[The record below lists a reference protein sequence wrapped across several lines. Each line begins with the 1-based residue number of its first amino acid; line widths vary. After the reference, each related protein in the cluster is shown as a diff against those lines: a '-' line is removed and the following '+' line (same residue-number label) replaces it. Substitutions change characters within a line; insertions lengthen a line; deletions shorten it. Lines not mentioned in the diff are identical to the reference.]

1 MGQESGAGLESPA
14 CSDTP
19 GEGAAAADLKE
30 TSDCCLIATGD
41 DSADGYS
48 K

>member
-1 MGQESGAGLESPA
+1 VAGLESPA

-19 GEGAAAADLKE
+19 GAGAAAADLKE
-30 TSDCCLIATGD
+30 TSDCCLTATGD

-48 K
+48 E